1 MFKKI
6 VVDII
11 GTFTILADKDEICG
25 PKILEG
31 ILPNTLFLSVEAAIA
46 STFQEV

>member
-11 GTFTILADKDEICG
+11 GIFTILADKICG